1 MQELKDTK
9 LLLKTNANAVK
20 APEDMEGIPTIPC
33 ALIFSLH
40 VQQLEQGGFTLANG
54 MYRWPKLR
62 SVECILLCPIQ
73 LKFSSIY
80 KLFLLCVFA
89 CRSLAKLVD
98 LIRIC
103 KNSTFKFVSDPLLK
117 EQLQNRISDMHTHN
131 LETLVWTSSDD
142 NLIISLV
149 NCA

>member
-1 MQELKDTK
+1 
-9 LLLKTNANAVK
+9 
-20 APEDMEGIPTIPC
+20 MEGIPTIPC

-54 MYRWPKLR
+54 MYRWPKL
-62 SVECILLCPIQ
+62 
-73 LKFSSIY
+73 
-80 KLFLLCVFA
+80 
-89 CRSLAKLVD
+89 RSLAKLVD

-142 NLIISLV
+142 NKSGTSSSSRWSTVLKKMKGKF
-149 NCA
+149 A